1 MSKTPKGFRDLLPEK
16 ARKKEDMVN
25 TIISVYRRYGFLPLE
40 TPVVEFQKTLAP
52 DVTDF
57 NLFHVHSTRER
68 KKGNTQELA
77 MRFDLTV
84 PLARVMSDY
93 HRELPKPFKRY
104 QLGEVFRGEKPQKGR
119 YRQFTQLDADIV
131 GSDSIYTDI
140 DLVLMMHAVMS
151 ELGVPDFTIRVNSRK
166 VLNLLPEAL
175 SFDGELLKS
184 VLIVLDKRDKV
195 SEDELAKMLLEL
207 GLSDEQVKKL
217 IDFGSL
223 SGERK
228 YVLEKLKELFS
239 GAESFNQVADE
250 LTSIDRVLS
259 DLGKDNIIFDMSII
273 RGLGYY
279 TGTIFETT
287 INEYPEFGS
296 VYSGGRYDHLIE
308 KLGGPSVPAI
318 GASVGVD
325 RLLALLEEVS
335 SEEEANEGYVVL
347 SYSDEFLAQALKIA
361 ESYRAKGF
369 VCDVLTSVKKMAK
382 QFEYAERKGYAK
394 AIILGE
400 DEMAKGVY
408 LLRDLKTREQ
418 EEIVFEK

>member
-1 MSKTPKGFRDLLPEK
+1 MSNTPKGFRDLLPEK

-25 TIISVYRRYGFLPLE
+25 RIISVYRRYGFLPLE
-40 TPVVEFQKTLAP
+40 TPIVEFQKILAP

-68 KKGNTQELA
+68 KRGNAQELA

-93 HRELPKPFKRY
+93 RDLPKPFKRY

-119 YRQFTQLDADIV
+119 YREFTQLDADIV

-140 DLVLMMHAVMS
+140 DLLLMMHTVMS
-151 ELGVPDFTIRVNSRK
+151 ELKTPSFTIRVNSRK
-166 VLNLLPEAL
+166 ILNLLPEAL
-175 SFDGELLKS
+175 SFDSALLKS
-184 VLIVLDKRDKV
+184 VLITLDKRDKI
-195 SEDELAKMLLEL
+195 SGDELAKMLLEI
-207 GLSDEQVKKL
+207 GLSNEQVKKL
-217 IDFGSL
+217 VDFGSL

-228 YVLEKLKELFS
+228 FVLGKLKELFNK
-239 GAESFNQVADE
+239 AESFEEVLSE
-250 LTSIDRVLS
+250 LEAIDHVLS
-259 DLGKDNIIFDMSII
+259 DLGKDNVVFDMSII

-279 TGTIFETT
+279 TGVIFETT
-287 INEYPEFGS
+287 IDEYPEFGS
-296 VYSGGRYDHLIE
+296 VYSGGRYNHLIE

-335 SEEEANEGYVVL
+335 SEEETNEGYVVL
-347 SYSDEFLAQALKIA
+347 SYSDDFLSQALKIA
-361 ESYRAKGF
+361 ESYRVKGL
-369 VCDVLTSVKKMAK
+369 VCDVLTSAKKMAK

-400 DEMAKGVY
+400 DEMVKGVY

-418 EEIVFEK
+418 EEIAFEG